1 MKLSITLLFTSLA
14 AAALAVPP
22 ATSSTKS
29 ISTVRSISTLVC
41 VPGAEGDHVCKLK
54 GWDSCCPE
62 TKLCAEGHGL
72 KLKRE
77 WSCNGKSIP
86 CDVSKDGDRLCEKEA
101 CASCNEH
108 GFCEGRPTTVSG

>member
-1 MKLSITLLFTSLA
+1 MKLSTTLLFTTLA

-22 ATSSTKS
+22 TSGLTRSTS
-29 ISTVRSISTLVC
+29 NITC
-41 VPGAEGDHVCKLK
+41 VPGTEGDNACGLK
-54 GWDSCCPE
+54 GWDSCSTD
-62 TKLCAEGHGL
+62 TKLCVKGDGL

-86 CDVSKDGDRLCEKEA
+86 CDLNKDGDRLCEKEA
-101 CASCNEH
+101 CASCNER